1 MSGEHL
7 DLSSQPNVASPQP
20 ASATKRPFVG
30 VHFACCVVYARVY
43 INRSKTAYLVYC
55 PKCGKRARL
64 TVGPGGTD
72 QRIFTAY

>member
-7 DLSSQPNVASPQP
+7 DLSSQPGAASSQP
-20 ASATKRPFVG
+20 TSATKRSFVG
-30 VHFACCVVYARVY
+30 IHFACCGVYARVY
-43 INRSKTAYLVYC
+43 INRAETAYLGYC